1 MHRINQ
7 AMRRVKRNGGIT
19 DQLHA
24 PAALSM
30 GEKPPGLTGEKSG

>member
-7 AMRRVKRNGGIT
+7 AMRRVKRNGGLT

-24 PAALSM
+24 MAALFM
-30 GEKPPGLTGEKSG
+30 GKKPPGLP